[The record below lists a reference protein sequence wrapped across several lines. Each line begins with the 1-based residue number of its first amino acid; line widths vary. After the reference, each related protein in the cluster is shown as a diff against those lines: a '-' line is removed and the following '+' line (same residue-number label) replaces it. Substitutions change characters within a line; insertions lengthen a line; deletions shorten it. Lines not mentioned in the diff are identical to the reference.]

1 LPKTRAK
8 ARPEATPREEWKRTG
23 YRMDPMVQHAL
34 RMAAVT
40 ARTDIEIYLDGVM
53 RKHLSDLG
61 LLATVSDSTAPL
73 RGRSPTPAG
82 R

>member
-23 YRMDPMVQHAL
+23 YRMDPLVQHAL
-34 RMAAVT
+34 RLAAVT
-40 ARTDIEIYLDGVM
+40 AHTDIEIYLDGLL

-61 LLATVSDSTAPL
+61 LLTTTAARVRRDPL
-73 RGRSPTPAG
+73 PAPAG